1 MTITSEQERAT
12 LIEAGHRLAVVLAV
26 LKKKVAPG
34 VTSEELDDLAEHLIR
49 EGGDTPSLIGY
60 TPDGAAR
67 PYPATLCVS
76 VNDEVVHGIPNESPK
91 TLKEGD
97 IVGLDLVLTHQGVVV
112 DAATTV
118 PVGRVDAAS
127 EKLLRATEEALAAG
141 IAAAQPGGHMGDI
154 GHAIQKVIE
163 RAGLSVVKDLG
174 GHGVGGDVHEEPFV
188 PNYGRPGTGA
198 KLSLGMVLALEPIA
212 TLGKGAITLAPD
224 GYTCRTR
231 DGSRS
236 AHFEH
241 TILIEKDGALVITK

>member
-1 MTITSEQERAT
+1 
-12 LIEAGHRLAVVLAV
+12 
-26 LKKKVAPG
+26 
-34 VTSEELDDLAEHLIR
+34 
-49 EGGDTPSLIGY
+49 
-60 TPDGAAR
+60 
-67 PYPATLCVS
+67 
-76 VNDEVVHGIPNESPK
+76 
-91 TLKEGD
+91 
-97 IVGLDLVLTHQGVVV
+97 
-112 DAATTV
+112 
-118 PVGRVDAAS
+118 
-127 EKLLRATEEALAAG
+127 
-141 IAAAQPGGHMGDI
+141 MGDI

-163 RAGLSVVKDLG
+163 RAGLSVVNDLG